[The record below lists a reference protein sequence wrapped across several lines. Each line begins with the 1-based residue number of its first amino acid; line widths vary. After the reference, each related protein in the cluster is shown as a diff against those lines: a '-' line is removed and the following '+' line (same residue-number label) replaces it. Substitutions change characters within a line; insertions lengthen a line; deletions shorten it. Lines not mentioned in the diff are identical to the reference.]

1 MASKETIRRAFQ
13 TFVALE
19 LREAPTTPE
28 ALAARLMVWE
38 PLMLDVSDAD
48 FDLAVIGYLRDPVD
62 SDFFPRTPG
71 KVMKYAPGRKP
82 PVDDSA
88 EAWGEA
94 SAWIQDSTNAMGIL
108 YPSAR
113 SRPAPWAEGAPAR
126 PGDPPR
132 DPIRDAA
139 IRAGLKTMGG
149 AIALLNL
156 GDPNLSTDTLPAL
169 RKAFRDAYSSA
180 KTTALREAEGQVVAA
195 LTSSGAKRIERLPGP
210 TPISSAIGALLP
222 ANEIRPNVAGRA

>member
-1 MASKETIRRAFQ
+1 MATKAAVSAIFHKLMASE
-13 TFVALE
+13 VAGG
-19 LREAPTTPE
+19 PKTPE
-28 ALAARLMVWE
+28 TFKLAVDDWVDILA
-38 PLMLDVSDAD
+38 DVTDE
-48 FDLAVIGYLRDPVD
+48 DLANAYRGYRRDPKACQ
-62 SDFFPRTPG
+62 FWPQPG
-71 KVMKYAPGRKP
+71 TLMSYAPGRKP

-113 SRPAPWAEGAPAR
+113 SRLAPWAEGAPVR

-139 IRAGLKTMGG
+139 IRAGVKTMGG

-156 GDPNLSTDTLPAL
+156 GDPHLSTDTLPAL
-169 RKAFRDAYSSA
+169 RKAFRDAYASA

-195 LTSSGAKRIERLPGP
+195 LTSSGPKRIERLPGP

-222 ANEIRPNVAGRA
+222 ANKIRPNMAGRA